1 MKVTDFKRII
11 VYLEHLQALAN
22 SVHMK
27 YVNVTLDCGAAI
39 NAFKTIWQYPLKF
52 NVVIHL
58 GDFHFKKKNF
68 QAKSFWF
75 LCYYLDV
82 LFH

>member
-1 MKVTDFKRII
+1 M
-11 VYLEHLQALAN
+11 YLEHIQALAN

-27 YVNVTLDCGAAI
+27 YVDVTRDCGAAI
-39 NAFKTIWQYPLKF
+39 NVFKSIWQYPLKF

-68 QAKSFWF
+68 QVKSFWF